1 MSSEEVQQLDENAS
15 PVEYQRLRAKGVT
28 KIAADPSAEGEKA
41 APKTEVPPEVPEAQ
55 EAEPELSAESET
67 EQPEDEEAE
76 KPKAKGGFQRRI
88 DKLTSK
94 LRLTEQERDDLREAQ
109 KQKAAEEKPQP
120 TSNKPLRE
128 NFVTEDEWIDAYA
141 DWRDAKKDA
150 EARQADERER
160 FRSVLTN
167 FNKQLDAERE
177 AHDDFDEVVGSPVEI
192 PKSVELAI
200 PHLENGAAVAYHLGK
215 NPDIAAKLM
224 DMDPLQ
230 AVAYVGRISA
240 ELSPPSNGNR
250 SPDKKPASKAAAPI
264 TPIETGSSRSSV
276 ALEDLTPSEYIKRR
290 NAEREK
296 RMRL

>member
-1 MSSEEVQQLDENAS
+1 MSSEEATLSEELS
-15 PVEYQRLRAKGVT
+15 PIEYQRLREKGVT
-28 KIAADPSAEGEKA
+28 KIAADPSADGAKA
-41 APKTEVPPEVPEAQ
+41 APKTEVPPEVPEDQ
-55 EAEPELSAESET
+55 EADPEPASESET
-67 EQPEDEEAE
+67 EQVEDEEAE

-109 KQKAAEEKPQP
+109 KQKAAETKPQP
-120 TSNKPLRE
+120 TNDKPLRE

-141 DWRDAKKDA
+141 DWRDAKKEL
-150 EARQADERER
+150 EARRRDEKER
-160 FRSVLTN
+160 FKSVLTN

-240 ELSPPSNGNR
+240 ELSLPSNGNR
-250 SPDKKPASKAAAPI
+250 SPDKKPASKASAPI
-264 TPIETGSSRSSV
+264 TPVDTGSSRSSV
-276 ALEDLTPSEYIKRR
+276 ALEDLSPSEYIKRR

-296 RMRL
+296 KRAY